1 MKSGR
6 TSGGIGCNYQI
17 SAQRA
22 TKSQQPRTIRTVVP
36 QKLPRKT
43 SFYAL
48 ALQSHWLRRL
58 CGFAALRETCTRN
71 SFPPCQNRPV
81 FAKFTAWE
89 RLREKV
95 HILRTGTTVVHR
107 STIKR
112 GLRIP
117 ISGAPTQEIE
127 DGPQVRHVG
136 LVGDDYIGMKP
147 TMAVQ
152 EGDRVKLGQLLFE
165 DKKNSGVRYTAPGAG
180 RIAAI
185 NRGEKRKFESVV
197 IEVDGEESESFKVYD
212 DHHLGSVERSKIV
225 ENLLDS
231 GLWTSLRTRP
241 YSLVPAPHT
250 TPKSIFVTAIDTN
263 PLAADPSVVL
273 QQPDFERDFV
283 HGLQALTTLTDGE
296 VYLCT
301 APRASAAGVPGS
313 DTEGVTVAEFA
324 GPHPAGLPGTHI
336 HFLDPVNENKTV
348 WHIGYQD
355 VVAIGHLFLTGQ
367 LMSDRVI
374 SLAGPIVDRPR
385 LIRTKLGAQLGELA
399 TDVDGEFDGAR
410 VISGSVLSGR
420 QAIEPTDYFGRYHLQ
435 VSIIR
440 EGLDR
445 EMFGWAWPGFGKYS
459 VTRAFVS
466 ALTGF
471 AGDGKRFSTSTEGSV
486 RAIVPI
492 GSYEKV
498 MPLDIIATPLLK
510 SLLVQDT
517 DTAQMLGCL
526 ELDEEDLA
534 LCTFVCPGKND
545 FGPLLRQSLDTIQ
558 REG

>member
-1 MKSGR
+1 
-6 TSGGIGCNYQI
+6 
-17 SAQRA
+17 
-22 TKSQQPRTIRTVVP
+22 
-36 QKLPRKT
+36 
-43 SFYAL
+43 
-48 ALQSHWLRRL
+48 
-58 CGFAALRETCTRN
+58 
-71 SFPPCQNRPV
+71 
-81 FAKFTAWE
+81 
-89 RLREKV
+89 
-95 HILRTGTTVVHR
+95 VVHR

-117 ISGAPTQEIE
+117 ISGEPTQEIE
-127 DGPQVRHVG
+127 DGPQPQSVG

-147 TMAVQ
+147 TMVVQ
-152 EGDRVKLGQLLFE
+152 EGDHVRRGQLLFD
-165 DKKNSGVRYTAPGAG
+165 DKKNAGVRYTAPAAG

-185 NRGEKRKFESVV
+185 NRGEKRKFQSLV
-197 IEVDGEESESFKVYD
+197 IELDGDEHESFKIYD
-212 DHHLGSVERSKIV
+212 DHNLASLERGKIV
-225 ENLLDS
+225 DNLLAS
-231 GLWTSLRTRP
+231 GLWPALRTRP
-241 YSLVPAPHT
+241 YSRVASPNDA
-250 TPKSIFVTAIDTN
+250 PKSIFVTAMDTN
-263 PLAADPSVVL
+263 PLAADPAVVL
-273 QQPDFERDFV
+273 KEPDYERFFV
-283 HGLQALTTLTDGE
+283 HGLQALTALTDGE
-296 VYLCT
+296 VYLCQ
-301 APRASAAGVPGS
+301 APGAEIPGAEIPGAEIPGGETDGVR
-313 DTEGVTVAEFA
+313 VAEFG

-336 HFLDPVNENKTV
+336 HFLDAVNENKTV

-355 VVAIGHLFLTGQ
+355 VVAVGHLFLKGQ
-367 LMSDRVI
+367 LMAERVI

-385 LIRTKLGAQLGELA
+385 LIRSQVGAQLGDLVTGVEA
-399 TDVDGEFDGAR
+399 DDAR
-410 VISGSVLSGR
+410 IISGSVLSGR
-420 QAIEPTDYFGRYHLQ
+420 QAVEPTDFLGRYHIQ
-435 VSIIR
+435 VSLIK

-445 EMFGWAWPGFGKYS
+445 EMFGWAGPGFGKFS

-545 FGPLLRQSLDTIQ
+545 YGPLLRQSLNTIE